1 MEKVGNIWDDD
12 GGRGIEAREAGGQL
26 MDGWN
31 WMHQPIARCSTSMW
45 CTALLHT
52 ARHFN
57 VCTFYC
63 TLHCAKINCASSTRA
78 ATKLRWE
85 KKLGSREL
93 SVYFNPY
100 QTTGKIWLHICY
112 IYAPKRKMVIATK
125 VERLHFF
132 TTNALHWNLH
142 CVYTFVA
149 STVYVQRVLCHDCK
163 LHCSALYPHRNWC
176 IIALN

>member
-1 MEKVGNIWDDD
+1 MAVGELRQERRVDSW
-12 GGRGIEAREAGGQL
+12 R
-26 MDGWN
+26 MDG
-31 WMHQPIARCSTSMW
+31 TG
-45 CTALLHT
+45 CTNLLHVVQLRCDAQHLLYT

-63 TLHCAKINCASSTRA
+63 MLHCAKINCASSTRA

-149 STVYVQRVLCHDCK
+149 STVYVQRVLCYDCK